1 MSVSD
6 PGGWADVKGANT
18 WLAGVQISRWI
29 NTTWGCGLGWLSSG
43 CGFEKREGWEILGIW
58 ACLEGRRCG
67 RYGKGR

>member
-43 CGFEKREGWEILGIW
+43 CGFEKERRVGNFGNLGLFGGLTLWQVWEG
-58 ACLEGRRCG
+58 
-67 RYGKGR
+67 